1 MKVRFFDTAT
11 TELIRRTGFVLLV
24 IGGAAALLTLAYWD
38 ALPNWLAIAAM
49 IPVMAAFP
57 MVRIDLYK
65 NWHATKG
72 LERGWAIGALSAPPM
87 LLLGSMI
94 WFFAVP
100 HAHG

>member
-1 MKVRFFDTAT
+1 
-11 TELIRRTGFVLLV
+11 
-24 IGGAAALLTLAYWD
+24 
-38 ALPNWLAIAAM
+38 M